1 MKAVI
6 QRVTSASV
14 EVDGKIIG
22 SINNGF
28 LILLG
33 VVEGDTE
40 NEAKTLSDK
49 IAKMRI
55 FTDENDKM
63 NLSLLDLQNGIEPY
77 SVLVISQ
84 FTLCA
89 NTRRGNR
96 PDFMGAAKPFVADPL
111 YHRFMDN
118 LREDYGLHVEEGEFG
133 ADMKV
138 SLVNDGP
145 VTIIIDTEELK
156 KCR

>member
-6 QRVTSASV
+6 QRETTAEVV
-14 EVDGKIIG
+14 VDGKIWG

-40 NEAKTLSDK
+40 TEANLLSDK

-55 FTDENDKM
+55 FSDENDKM
-63 NLSLLDLQNGIEPY
+63 NLSLLDFQNCEEPY
-77 SVLVISQ
+77 KVLVISQ
-84 FTLCA
+84 FTLCS
-89 NTRRGNR
+89 NTRKGNR
-96 PDFMGAAKPFVADPL
+96 PDFFGAAKPCVAEPL
-111 YHRFMDN
+111 YHRFMNN
-118 LREDYGLHVEEGEFG
+118 LREDFGLCVEEGEFG

-138 SLVNDGP
+138 SLTNDGP
-145 VTIIIDTEELK
+145 VTIIIDTDDLK
-156 KCR
+156 R